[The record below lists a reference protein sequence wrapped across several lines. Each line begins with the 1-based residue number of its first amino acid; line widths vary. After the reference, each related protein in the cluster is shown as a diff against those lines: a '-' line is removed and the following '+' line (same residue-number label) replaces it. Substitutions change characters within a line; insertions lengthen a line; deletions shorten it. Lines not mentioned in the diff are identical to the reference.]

1 MSSTMQA
8 NIQKKARLP
17 VLIEPLILTLH
28 NIQSKIDTAAG
39 AATALELRLRI
50 IAQLETK
57 VQDELKKKTKK
68 PFYKAELE
76 HLIFAVLEVFKDKLE
91 PIEHDAIINCRPP
104 RNKLIHASLVELII
118 KLNGEALGREI
129 EPRTGKGKPL
139 TEDDL
144 VEGAKCIE
152 RGRGLD
158 IFSQRAREAVSI
170 LERKILRLIKP

>member
-1 MSSTMQA
+1 MTSTTQPTA
-8 NIQKKARLP
+8 PKKKRLP
-17 VLIEPLILTLH
+17 VLIEPLISTLH
-28 NIQSKIDTAAG
+28 NIQCKIDSAAG

-50 IAQLETK
+50 ISQLEPK

-76 HLIFAVLEVFKDKLE
+76 HLISAVLEVFKGQLDL
-91 PIEHDAIINCRPP
+91 IEHDAIINCRPP
-104 RNKLIHASLVELII
+104 RNKLIHASLVELMI
-118 KLNGEALGREI
+118 KLSGEALGREI
-129 EPRTGKGKPL
+129 DPRTGKGKPL

-170 LERKILRLIKP
+170 LERKILRSIKL